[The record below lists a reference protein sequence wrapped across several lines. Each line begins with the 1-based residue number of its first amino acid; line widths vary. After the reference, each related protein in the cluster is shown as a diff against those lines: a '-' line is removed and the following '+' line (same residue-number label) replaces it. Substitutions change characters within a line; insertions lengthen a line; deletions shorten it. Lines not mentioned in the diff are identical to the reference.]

1 MLSKWDRRQRLCECR
16 GGGGEDLGEM
26 GQQSKG
32 ISPGL
37 EMFVL

>member
-1 MLSKWDRRQRLCECR
+1 MSVEVT
-16 GGGGEDLGEM
+16 GGGEGLGEM
-26 GQQSKG
+26 GQQAEG